1 MTAIVFK
8 LASSV
13 PPKEKELP
21 DLFEVSCY
29 PMGTLLFADPCSK
42 DFENEAARSFDLLP
56 DQVEIYSG
64 GEKITNT
71 NWWKFR
77 AKMELLASAGSQC
90 ECIVKKKD

>member
-13 PPKEKELP
+13 PPKEKDLP
-21 DLFEVSCY
+21 DTFDEVDISHG
-29 PMGTLLFADPCSK
+29 PFVFTDPSSK
-42 DFENEAARSFDLLP
+42 DFETDAAESFNLLP

-64 GEKITNT
+64 GERVTNT

-77 AKMELLASAGSQC
+77 AKMELLANVRTKC